1 MEKKQGVIIALLAVC
16 VFFSVI
22 IAAMYLTSD
31 RTAPVITVDE
41 SKVKP
46 YSAEQGEEVLKSYA
60 KAVDAKDGDVSSSI
74 VIENIYVMP
83 DMTRA
88 KVIFAA
94 RDHNN
99 NVSKYS
105 YMIAY
110 EASQEEIEAKEQLTQ
125 AETTTAAEAETT
137 TAADSSKNTS
147 KTTEAEKTTAESEAE
162 TTAGGP
168 KLVLSATEA
177 TVEAGN
183 SFNVMKYISS
193 ITDDK
198 DTEDTLSR
206 RIIVNGTYSTSK
218 SGTYTLDVYCTE
230 SMLLFRGFLLFIC
243 NLCIL

>member
-110 EASQEEIEAKEQLTQ
+110 EASEEEIEAKEQLTQ
-125 AETTTAAEAETT
+125 AETTTAAETEKTET
-137 TAADSSKNTS
+137 DSTKNAS
-147 KTTEAEKTTAESEAE
+147 KTTEAE

-218 SGTYTLDVYCTE
+218 SGTYTLDVYCTDSDLNE
-230 SMLLFRGFLLFIC
+230 SNHVAFTL
-243 NLCIL
+243 NVK

>member
-41 SKVKP
+41 SKVRP

-74 VIENIYVMP
+74 VIENIYIMP

-125 AETTTAAEAETT
+125 AETTTAAETEKTET
-137 TAADSSKNTS
+137 DSTKNAS
-147 KTTEAEKTTAESEAE
+147 KTTEAEK

-218 SGTYTLDVYCTE
+218 SGTYTLDVYCTDSDLNE
-230 SMLLFRGFLLFIC
+230 SNHVAFTL
-243 NLCIL
+243 NVK

>member
-41 SKVKP
+41 SKVRP

-125 AETTTAAEAETT
+125 AETTTAAEAQTT

-218 SGTYTLDVYCTE
+218 SGTYTLDVYCTDSDLNE
-230 SMLLFRGFLLFIC
+230 SNHVAFTL
-243 NLCIL
+243 NVK

>member
-110 EASQEEIEAKEQLTQ
+110 EASEEEIEAKEQLTQ

-147 KTTEAEKTTAESEAE
+147 KTTEAEKTTADSEAE

-218 SGTYTLDVYCTE
+218 SGTYTLDVYCTDSDLNE
-230 SMLLFRGFLLFIC
+230 SNHVAFTL
-243 NLCIL
+243 NVK

>member
-110 EASQEEIEAKEQLTQ
+110 DASQEEIEAKEQLTQ
-125 AETTTAAEAETT
+125 AETTIAAEAETT

-218 SGTYTLDVYCTE
+218 SGTYTLDVYCTDSDLNE
-230 SMLLFRGFLLFIC
+230 SNHVAFTL
-243 NLCIL
+243 NVK

>member
-16 VFFSVI
+16 VLFSVI

-60 KAVDAKDGDVSSSI
+60 KAVDAKDGDVSGSI

-147 KTTEAEKTTAESEAE
+147 KTTEAEKTTADSEAE

-218 SGTYTLDVYCTE
+218 SGTYTLDVYCTDSDLNE
-230 SMLLFRGFLLFIC
+230 SNHVAFTL
-243 NLCIL
+243 NVK

>member
-162 TTAGGP
+162 TAAGGP

-218 SGTYTLDVYCTE
+218 SGTYTLDVYCTDSDLNE
-230 SMLLFRGFLLFIC
+230 SNHVAFTL
-243 NLCIL
+243 NVK

>member
-110 EASQEEIEAKEQLTQ
+110 EASEEEIEAKEQLTQ
-125 AETTTAAEAETT
+125 AETTTAAETEKTET
-137 TAADSSKNTS
+137 DSTKNAS
-147 KTTEAEKTTAESEAE
+147 KTTEAEK

-218 SGTYTLDVYCTE
+218 SGTYTLDVYCTDSDLNE
-230 SMLLFRGFLLFIC
+230 SNHVAFTL
-243 NLCIL
+243 NVK

>member
-41 SKVKP
+41 SKVRP

-147 KTTEAEKTTAESEAE
+147 KTTEAEKTTADSEAE

-218 SGTYTLDVYCTE
+218 SGTYTLDVYCTDSDVNE
-230 SMLLFRGFLLFIC
+230 SNHVAFTL
-243 NLCIL
+243 NVK

>member
-1 MEKKQGVIIALLAVC
+1 MEKKQGVIIALLAGC
-16 VFFSVI
+16 GFFSVI

-125 AETTTAAEAETT
+125 AETTTAAETETT

-168 KLVLSATEA
+168 KLVLSATEV

-218 SGTYTLDVYCTE
+218 SGTYTLDVYCTDSDLNE
-230 SMLLFRGFLLFIC
+230 SNHVAFTL
-243 NLCIL
+243 NVK

>member
-88 KVIFAA
+88 KVILAA

-218 SGTYTLDVYCTE
+218 SGTYTLDVYCTDSDLNE
-230 SMLLFRGFLLFIC
+230 SNHVAFTL
-243 NLCIL
+243 NVK

>member
-16 VFFSVI
+16 VLPFSVI

-60 KAVDAKDGDVSSSI
+60 KKAVDAKDGDVSSSI

-125 AETTTAAEAETT
+125 AETTTAAETEKTET
-137 TAADSSKNTS
+137 DSTKNASKM
-147 KTTEAEKTTAESEAE
+147 TEAEKTTAEERIRNNCRRTKVLFYRQQKRRLKRE
-162 TTAGGP
+162 TA
-168 KLVLSATEA
+168 L
-177 TVEAGN
+177 
-183 SFNVMKYISS
+183 M
-193 ITDDK
+193 
-198 DTEDTLSR
+198 
-206 RIIVNGTYSTSK
+206 
-218 SGTYTLDVYCTE
+218 
-230 SMLLFRGFLLFIC
+230 
-243 NLCIL
+243 

>member
-74 VIENIYVMP
+74 VIENIYIMP

-125 AETTTAAEAETT
+125 AETTTAAETEKTET
-137 TAADSSKNTS
+137 DSTKNAS
-147 KTTEAEKTTAESEAE
+147 KTTEAEKTTAER
-162 TTAGGP
+162 P

-218 SGTYTLDVYCTE
+218 SGTYTLDVYCTDSDLNE
-230 SMLLFRGFLLFIC
+230 SNHVAFTL
-243 NLCIL
+243 NVK

>member
-41 SKVKP
+41 SKVRP

-125 AETTTAAEAETT
+125 AETTTAAETEKTET
-137 TAADSSKNTS
+137 DSTKNAS
-147 KTTEAEKTTAESEAE
+147 KTTEAEKTTAE
-162 TTAGGP
+162 
-168 KLVLSATEA
+168 

-218 SGTYTLDVYCTE
+218 SGTYTLDVYCTDSDLNE
-230 SMLLFRGFLLFIC
+230 SNHVAFTL
-243 NLCIL
+243 NVK

>member
-125 AETTTAAEAETT
+125 AETT
-137 TAADSSKNTS
+137 
-147 KTTEAEKTTAESEAE
+147 
-162 TTAGGP
+162 AGGP
-168 KLVLSATEA
+168 KIVLSATEA

-218 SGTYTLDVYCTE
+218 SGTYTLDVYCTDSDLNE
-230 SMLLFRGFLLFIC
+230 SNHVAFTL
-243 NLCIL
+243 NVK

>member
-1 MEKKQGVIIALLAVC
+1 
-16 VFFSVI
+16 
-22 IAAMYLTSD
+22 MYLTSD

-147 KTTEAEKTTAESEAE
+147 KTTEAEKTTADSEAE

-218 SGTYTLDVYCTE
+218 SGTYTLDVYCTDSDLNE
-230 SMLLFRGFLLFIC
+230 SNHVAFTL
-243 NLCIL
+243 NVK

>member
-41 SKVKP
+41 SKVRP

-74 VIENIYVMP
+74 VIENIYIMP

-110 EASQEEIEAKEQLTQ
+110 EA
-125 AETTTAAEAETT
+125 
-137 TAADSSKNTS
+137 
-147 KTTEAEKTTAESEAE
+147 SEAE

-218 SGTYTLDVYCTE
+218 SGTYTLDVYCTDSDLNE
-230 SMLLFRGFLLFIC
+230 SNHVAFTL
-243 NLCIL
+243 NVK

>member
-41 SKVKP
+41 SKVRP

-218 SGTYTLDVYCTE
+218 SGTYTLDVYCTDSDLNE
-230 SMLLFRGFLLFIC
+230 SNHVAFTL
-243 NLCIL
+243 NVK

>member
-60 KAVDAKDGDVSSSI
+60 KAVDANDGDVSSSI
-74 VIENIYVMP
+74 IIENIYVMP

-110 EASQEEIEAKEQLTQ
+110 EASEEEIEAKEQLTQ

-218 SGTYTLDVYCTE
+218 SGTYTLDVYCTDSDLNE
-230 SMLLFRGFLLFIC
+230 SNHVAFTL
-243 NLCIL
+243 NVK

>member
-168 KLVLSATEA
+168 KLVLSATEV

-218 SGTYTLDVYCTE
+218 SGTYTLDVYCTDSDLNE
-230 SMLLFRGFLLFIC
+230 SNHVAFTL
-243 NLCIL
+243 NVK

>member
-41 SKVKP
+41 SKVRP

-74 VIENIYVMP
+74 VIENIYIMP

-125 AETTTAAEAETT
+125 AETTTAAET
-137 TAADSSKNTS
+137 KNTS

-218 SGTYTLDVYCTE
+218 SGTYTLDVYCTDSDLNE
-230 SMLLFRGFLLFIC
+230 SNHVAFTL
-243 NLCIL
+243 NVK

>member
-22 IAAMYLTSD
+22 IAAIYLTSD

-218 SGTYTLDVYCTE
+218 SGTYTLDVYCTDSDLNE
-230 SMLLFRGFLLFIC
+230 SNHVAFTL
-243 NLCIL
+243 NVK

>member
-110 EASQEEIEAKEQLTQ
+110 EASQEEIEAKEQLIQ

-218 SGTYTLDVYCTE
+218 SGTYTLDVYCTDSDLNE
-230 SMLLFRGFLLFIC
+230 SNHVAFTL
-243 NLCIL
+243 NVK

>member
-137 TAADSSKNTS
+137 TVADSSKNTS

-218 SGTYTLDVYCTE
+218 SGTYTLDVYCTDSDLNE
-230 SMLLFRGFLLFIC
+230 SNHVAFTL
-243 NLCIL
+243 NVK

>member
-46 YSAEQGEEVLKSYA
+46 YSAEQGEDVLKSYA
-60 KAVDAKDGDVSSSI
+60 KAVDANDGDVSSSI
-74 VIENIYVMP
+74 IIENIYVMP

-110 EASQEEIEAKEQLTQ
+110 EASEEEIEAKEQLTQ

-218 SGTYTLDVYCTE
+218 SGTYTLDVYCTDSDLNE
-230 SMLLFRGFLLFIC
+230 SNHVAFTL
-243 NLCIL
+243 NVK

>member
-41 SKVKP
+41 SKVRP

-74 VIENIYVMP
+74 VIENIYIMP

-125 AETTTAAEAETT
+125 AETTTAAETEKTET
-137 TAADSSKNTS
+137 DSTKNTS
-147 KTTEAEKTTAESEAE
+147 KTTEAEK

-218 SGTYTLDVYCTE
+218 SGTYTLDVYCTDSDLNE
-230 SMLLFRGFLLFIC
+230 SNHVAFTL
-243 NLCIL
+243 NVK

>member
-41 SKVKP
+41 SKVRP

-94 RDHNN
+94 RDHDN
-99 NVSKYS
+99 NVAKYS

-110 EASQEEIEAKEQLTQ
+110 KASQEEIEAKEQLTQ

-147 KTTEAEKTTAESEAE
+147 KTTEAEKTTADSEAE

-218 SGTYTLDVYCTE
+218 SGTYTLDVYCTDSDLNE
-230 SMLLFRGFLLFIC
+230 SNHVAFTL
-243 NLCIL
+243 NVK

>member
-1 MEKKQGVIIALLAVC
+1 MKKKQGVIIALLAVC

-218 SGTYTLDVYCTE
+218 SGTYTLDVYCTDSDLNE
-230 SMLLFRGFLLFIC
+230 SNHVAFTL
-243 NLCIL
+243 NVK

>member
-125 AETTTAAEAETT
+125 AETTIAAEAETT

-218 SGTYTLDVYCTE
+218 SGTYTLDVYCTDSDLNE
-230 SMLLFRGFLLFIC
+230 SNHVAFTL
-243 NLCIL
+243 NVK

>member
-41 SKVKP
+41 SKVRP

-74 VIENIYVMP
+74 VIENIYIMP

-168 KLVLSATEA
+168 KIVLSATEA

-218 SGTYTLDVYCTE
+218 SGTYTLDVYCTDSDLNE
-230 SMLLFRGFLLFIC
+230 SNHVAFTL
-243 NLCIL
+243 NVK

>member
-31 RTAPVITVDE
+31 RNAPVITVDE

-218 SGTYTLDVYCTE
+218 SGTYTLDVYCTDSDLNE
-230 SMLLFRGFLLFIC
+230 SNHVAFTL
-243 NLCIL
+243 NVK